1 MSWKRGAYP
10 EYELEDVIAAI
21 FALKETKGRKQL
33 AEELGLGE
41 GSVRTLLK
49 KLSLLGLIESKQRG
63 HKLSAM
69 GERVLAELVDR
80 FSEPVPVGP
89 VEEMPSLAL
98 VIHNPLEFKSIEL
111 RDEAIRAGAK
121 GAMILH
127 VKGGEPV
134 FPEDGRPL
142 KDTLPALAEELKLKL
157 NPSEGDVL
165 VISWAEEPH
174 VAMKSVIHV
183 AVFLRD
189 DVPRE
194 LVEVV
199 V

>member
-33 AEELGLGE
+33 AEGLGLGE

-49 KLSLLGLIESKQRG
+49 KLSSLGLIESKQRG
-63 HKLSAM
+63 HHLSDK
-69 GERVLAELVDR
+69 GESVLGELAGK
-80 FSEPVPVGP
+80 FSEPVPVSP
-89 VEEMPSLAL
+89 VEGMPSRAL
-98 VIHNPLEFKSIEL
+98 KIHGPPTFKSIDL

-121 GAMILH
+121 GAMILR
-127 VKGGEPV
+127 VKDGEPV

-142 KDTLPALAEELKLKL
+142 RETLPELAEELMGKL
-157 NPSEGDVL
+157 NPSEGDAL

-174 VAMKSVIHV
+174 VAVKSAIHV

-189 DVPRE
+189 EVPRE
-194 LVEVV
+194 LAEVV
-199 V
+199 G